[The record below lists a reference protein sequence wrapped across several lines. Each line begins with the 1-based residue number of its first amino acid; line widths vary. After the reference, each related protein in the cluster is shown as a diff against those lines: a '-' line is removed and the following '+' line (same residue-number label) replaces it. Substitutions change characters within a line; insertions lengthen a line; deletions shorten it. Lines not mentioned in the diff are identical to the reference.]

1 MNINNKTQLQQD
13 LESIQNKIDASEDAI
28 AIAIDRLND
37 ARKYFWGLPD
47 ERLSGVLQHLNDS
60 DELNSLFISHSG
72 YAVDLNSLAENHTD
86 IVKRAAIGRSRDY
99 TITDGVVELEALP
112 EDQPIDDVL
121 DSPEV

>member
-99 TITDGVVELEALP
+99 TITDGVVELEVLP

>member
-1 MNINNKTQLQQD
+1 MNISTKTQLQQD
-13 LESIQNKIDASEDAI
+13 LESIQNKIDSSEDAI

-60 DELNSLFISHSG
+60 DELNPLFISHSG

-99 TITDGVVELEALP
+99 TITDGVVELEVLP

>member
-13 LESIQNKIDASEDAI
+13 LESIQNKIDSSEDAI

-37 ARKYFWGLPD
+37 ARKYFWSLPD
-47 ERLSGVLQHLNDS
+47 ERLSGVLQHLHDS
-60 DELNSLFISHSG
+60 DELNNLFISHSG

-99 TITDGVVELEALP
+99 TITDGVVELADPVTGEP
-112 EDQPIDDVL
+112 FDPITG
-121 DSPEV
+121 SPEV

>member
-1 MNINNKTQLQQD
+1 MNISTKTQLQQD

-60 DELNSLFISHSG
+60 DELNNLFISHSG

-99 TITDGVVELEALP
+99 TITDGVVELADPVVEEP
-112 EDQPIDDVL
+112 SDPITG
-121 DSPEV
+121 SPEV

>member
-13 LESIQNKIDASEDAI
+13 LESIQNKIDSSEDAI

-47 ERLSGVLQHLNDS
+47 DRLSGVLQHLHDS
-60 DELNSLFISHSG
+60 DELNNLFISHSG

>member
-1 MNINNKTQLQQD
+1 MNINTKTQLQKD
-13 LESIQNKIDASEDAI
+13 LESIQGKIDFSEEAI

-47 ERLSGVLQHLNDS
+47 DRLSGVLQHLHDS
-60 DELNSLFISHSG
+60 DELNNLFISHSG

-99 TITDGVVELEALP
+99 TITDGVVELADPVVEEP
-112 EDQPIDDVL
+112 SDPITG
-121 DSPEV
+121 SPEV